1 MIARNRVVNV
11 INHHPVDR
19 VPRDLGGLV
28 SGISK
33 IAYERLLAYWKIKGL
48 RIQISDRV
56 QQLARIDDSLLM
68 KLKIDTRHI
77 RANPNYDQP
86 TPDSTSEIFK
96 DLYGIT
102 YRRTGTT
109 EIPTLYYEMVEFPLA
124 RASLN
129 EIKNYQ
135 WPSPTNK
142 WFSNLSK
149 LAKTYWKDG
158 YAVIADPLSGGI
170 LEQTIWLRG
179 LERFFLDLYEHRDI
193 VEELLEQSLINQLEI
208 WEAYLGKIGEWVNII
223 VYGDDYG
230 HQDRTLMNPKMWR
243 TLVKPRV
250 QVLIQSIKKA
260 YPHIK
265 IQLHSCGSIE
275 PIIADLIEIG
285 FDILNPV
292 QPRAK
297 NMDHSILKDKFGSQ
311 ICFHGGFDI
320 QNVLPLGND
329 SDVKN
334 EVERVLSTL
343 AQDHTGYIFAMAH
356 NILADVP
363 PQNIEAVFKTLDEF
377 NWKIIDQ

>member
-1 MIARNRVVNV
+1 MMARDRVLNA

-33 IAYERLLAYWKIKGL
+33 IAYEKLLAYWKIEGL
-48 RIQISDRV
+48 SINISDRV
-56 QQLARIDDSLLM
+56 QQLARIDDSILI
-68 KLKIDTRHI
+68 KLNIDTRHI
-77 RANPNYDQP
+77 RANPQNGKSTTDL
-86 TPDSTSEIFK
+86 TSEKFK
-96 DLYGIT
+96 DLYGII
-102 YRRTGTT
+102 YRRTGTV

-124 RASLN
+124 RAALN
-129 EIKNYQ
+129 EVKNYK
-135 WPSPTNK
+135 WPSPAPQ
-142 WFSNLSK
+142 WFSNLSN

-158 YAVIADPLSGGI
+158 YDVIADPLSGGI
-170 LEQTIWLRG
+170 LEQAVWLRG
-179 LERFFLDLYEHRDI
+179 GKRFFLDLYEHSEI
-193 VEELLEQSLINQLEI
+193 VEELLELSLINQLEI
-208 WEAYLGKIGEWVNII
+208 WEAYLEKIGEWVNII

-230 HQDRTLMNPKMWR
+230 HQDRTMMDPNMWR

-260 YPHIK
+260 FPHMK

-275 PIIADLIEIG
+275 PIITDLIEIG

-329 SDVKN
+329 SDVKK
-334 EVERVLSTL
+334 EVVRVLSTL
-343 AQDHTGYIFAMAH
+343 AQDQTGYIFAMAH

-363 PQNIEAVFKTLDEF
+363 PENIITAFKTLNEY
-377 NWKIIDQ
+377 NW